1 MGTNQNNFTNE
12 EKTLKSSYYN
22 LLSKNLKNRY
32 DNNHYDL
39 FNQNYALFKKDF
51 EKSYINQRILSIPL
65 AQNYI
70 SWKSYLLFHLRFLEN
85 ENGYIWAHSLYEII
99 SSENFPEQIK
109 FQNLFFYQEHQV
121 LSNLKLNINSEF
133 DFEDFGY
140 TNMIREKDYIS
151 NVDEPLIEQAPQDP
165 FYIVKSKISNT
176 LMASFISGGS
186 DSLNSSMKKDPN
198 KEYHFNKN
206 KIKEYMDI
214 FRQHLS
220 IKEHPIN
227 FVIIQF
233 FNQFIPK
240 IDEVINF
247 YKINYKNKKLSCE
260 EKALDIVTQLQE
272 FMVLVQIIIKIFY
285 SRSIS
290 YVYFRD
296 EKDEFLNLVSFI
308 IFNNDKIYK
317 KFFELFELMNKE
329 NEEILESKFQ
339 FLGDLTPE
347 EIGIKPEFCL
357 NQKTNELIEKLKEE
371 KKNLPNSEK
380 DSDNNDN
387 NDKLTFNINGE
398 EKIIN
403 DETDIDTTP
412 IKENKEK
419 EINNDN
425 NKDEIKQSSN
435 TNITNSS
442 RLTVENFKITS
453 DTGKLNI
460 FTNDLFKSTVN
471 FNSNEPYYEAILYIQ
486 KIKDFKVPLQKLIV
500 VASLSNVITGCVNKF
515 WKNMENIIKPEMLSI
530 DSDELMTIFIYIIY
544 KCKIPSIFVHADF
557 INYFTTPTTK
567 ATMVGYYYITFK
579 GCLDFLL
586 NIKSKNDFIKE
597 SI

>member
-1 MGTNQNNFTNE
+1 MGTIPNNNFTDE
-12 EKTLKSSYYN
+12 EKSLKSSYYN

-51 EKSYINQRILSIPL
+51 DKSYINQRILAIPL
-65 AQNYI
+65 AQSYI
-70 SWKSYLLFHLRFLEN
+70 SWKSYLLYHLRYLEK
-85 ENGYIWAHSLYEII
+85 ENGYIWAHSLYEIL
-99 SSENFPEQIK
+99 SSENFPEQVK
-109 FQNLFFYQEHQV
+109 FQNLFFYQEHQI
-121 LSNLKLNINSEF
+121 LSNLKMKINSEF

-140 TNMIREKDYIS
+140 TNMIKEKDYIS
-151 NVDEPLIEQAPQDP
+151 NVEEPLLEQTPQDP

-186 DSLNSSMKKDPN
+186 DSFNSSSLKKDPN

-227 FVIIQF
+227 FVITEF
-233 FNQFIPK
+233 FNQFIPR
-240 IDEVINF
+240 IDDVIKL
-247 YKINYKNKKLSCE
+247 YKTDYKDKKLSCE
-260 EKALDIVTQLQE
+260 EKALDIITQLQE
-272 FMVLVQIIIKIFY
+272 FMVLIQIVIKIFY

-290 YVYFRD
+290 YAYFRD

-329 NEEILESKFQ
+329 NEEILESKFKL
-339 FLGDLTPE
+339 LGDLTPE

-371 KKNLPNSEK
+371 TKNLPKSEK
-380 DSDNNDN
+380 DSDNNNNN
-387 NDKLTFNINGE
+387 NDRLTLNINGE

-403 DETDIDTTP
+403 DETDIDTIP
-412 IKENKEK
+412 VKENKEK
-419 EINNDN
+419 EIQ
-425 NKDEIKQSSN
+425 QSTN
-435 TNITNSS
+435 TINTNSS
-442 RLTVENFKITS
+442 RLTMENFKITS

-460 FTNDLFKSTVN
+460 FTNDLFKNTVN
-471 FNSNEPYYEAILYIQ
+471 FDSNEPYYEAILYIK

-567 ATMVGYYYITFK
+567 ATMVGYYYITFR

>member
-1 MGTNQNNFTNE
+1 MLIPNNNFTDE
-12 EKTLKSSYYN
+12 EKSLKSSYYN

-51 EKSYINQRILSIPL
+51 DKSYINQRILAIPL
-65 AQNYI
+65 AQSYI
-70 SWKSYLLFHLRFLEN
+70 SWKSYLLYHLRYLEK
-85 ENGYIWAHSLYEII
+85 ENGYIWAHSLYEIL
-99 SSENFPEQIK
+99 SSENFPEQVK
-109 FQNLFFYQEHQV
+109 FQNLFFYQEHQI
-121 LSNLKLNINSEF
+121 LSNFKMKINSEF

-140 TNMIREKDYIS
+140 TNMIKEKDYIS
-151 NVDEPLIEQAPQDP
+151 NVEEPLLEQTPQDP

-186 DSLNSSMKKDPN
+186 DSFNSSLKKDPN

-227 FVIIQF
+227 FVIMEF
-233 FNQFIPK
+233 FNQFIPR
-240 IDEVINF
+240 IDDVIKL
-247 YKINYKNKKLSCE
+247 YKTDYKDKKLSCE
-260 EKALDIVTQLQE
+260 EKALDIITQLQE
-272 FMVLVQIIIKIFY
+272 FMVLIQIVIKIFY

-290 YVYFRD
+290 YAYFRD

-329 NEEILESKFQ
+329 NEEILESKFKL
-339 FLGDLTPE
+339 LGDLTPE

-357 NQKTNELIEKLKEE
+357 NQKTNELIERLKEE
-371 KKNLPNSEK
+371 TKNLPKSEK
-380 DSDNNDN
+380 DSDNNNNN
-387 NDKLTFNINGE
+387 NDRLTLNINGE

-403 DETDIDTTP
+403 DETDIDTIP
-412 IKENKEK
+412 VKENKEK
-419 EINNDN
+419 EIQ
-425 NKDEIKQSSN
+425 QSTN
-435 TNITNSS
+435 TINTNSS

-471 FNSNEPYYEAILYIQ
+471 FDSNEPYYEAILYIK

-567 ATMVGYYYITFK
+567 ATMVGYYYITFR

>member
-1 MGTNQNNFTNE
+1 MGTIPNNNFTDE
-12 EKTLKSSYYN
+12 EKSLKSSYYN

-51 EKSYINQRILSIPL
+51 DKSYINQRILAIPL
-65 AQNYI
+65 AQSYI
-70 SWKSYLLFHLRFLEN
+70 SWKSYLLYHLRYLEK
-85 ENGYIWAHSLYEII
+85 ENGYIWAHSLYEIL
-99 SSENFPEQIK
+99 SSENFPEQVK
-109 FQNLFFYQEHQV
+109 FQNLFFYQEHQI
-121 LSNLKLNINSEF
+121 LSNLKMKINSEF

-140 TNMIREKDYIS
+140 TNMIKEKDYIS
-151 NVDEPLIEQAPQDP
+151 NVEEPLLEQTPQDP

-186 DSLNSSMKKDPN
+186 DSFNSSLKKDPN

-227 FVIIQF
+227 FVIMEF
-233 FNQFIPK
+233 FNQFIPR
-240 IDEVINF
+240 IDDVIKL
-247 YKINYKNKKLSCE
+247 YKTDYKDKKLSCE
-260 EKALDIVTQLQE
+260 EKALDIITQLQE
-272 FMVLVQIIIKIFY
+272 FMVLIQIVIKIFY

-290 YVYFRD
+290 YAYFRD

-329 NEEILESKFQ
+329 NEEILESKFNL
-339 FLGDLTPE
+339 LGDLTPE

-371 KKNLPNSEK
+371 TKNLPKSEK
-380 DSDNNDN
+380 DSDNNNNN
-387 NDKLTFNINGE
+387 NDRLTLNINGE

-403 DETDIDTTP
+403 DETDIDTIP
-412 IKENKEK
+412 VKENKEK
-419 EINNDN
+419 EIQ
-425 NKDEIKQSSN
+425 QSTN
-435 TNITNSS
+435 TINTNSS
-442 RLTVENFKITS
+442 RLTMENFKITS

-460 FTNDLFKSTVN
+460 FTNDLFKNTVN
-471 FNSNEPYYEAILYIQ
+471 FDSNEPYYEAILYIK

-567 ATMVGYYYITFK
+567 ATMVGYYYITFR

>member
-1 MGTNQNNFTNE
+1 MGTIPNNNFTDE
-12 EKTLKSSYYN
+12 EKSLKSSYYN

-51 EKSYINQRILSIPL
+51 DKSYINQRILAIPL
-65 AQNYI
+65 AQSYI
-70 SWKSYLLFHLRFLEN
+70 SWKSYLLYHLRYLEK
-85 ENGYIWAHSLYEII
+85 ENGYIWAHSLYEIL
-99 SSENFPEQIK
+99 SSENFPEQVK
-109 FQNLFFYQEHQV
+109 FQNLFFYQEHQI
-121 LSNLKLNINSEF
+121 LSNLKMKINSEF

-140 TNMIREKDYIS
+140 TNMIKEKDYIS
-151 NVDEPLIEQAPQDP
+151 NVEEPLLEQTPQDP

-186 DSLNSSMKKDPN
+186 DSFNSSLKKDPN

-227 FVIIQF
+227 FVIMEF
-233 FNQFIPK
+233 FNQFIPRIDDVIKLYKTDYKDKK
-240 IDEVINF
+240 I
-247 YKINYKNKKLSCE
+247 YCE
-260 EKALDIVTQLQE
+260 EKALDIITQLQE
-272 FMVLVQIIIKIFY
+272 FMVLIQIVIKIFY

-290 YVYFRD
+290 YAYFRD

-329 NEEILESKFQ
+329 NEEILESKFNL
-339 FLGDLTPE
+339 LGDLTPE

-371 KKNLPNSEK
+371 TKNLPKSEK
-380 DSDNNDN
+380 DLDNNNN
-387 NDKLTFNINGE
+387 NDRLTLNINGE

-403 DETDIDTTP
+403 DETDIDTIP
-412 IKENKEK
+412 VKENKEK
-419 EINNDN
+419 EIQ
-425 NKDEIKQSSN
+425 QSTN
-435 TNITNSS
+435 TINTNSS
-442 RLTVENFKITS
+442 RLTIENFKITS

-460 FTNDLFKSTVN
+460 FTNDLFKNTVN
-471 FNSNEPYYEAILYIQ
+471 FDSNEPYYEAILYIK

-567 ATMVGYYYITFK
+567 ATMVGYYYITFR

>member
-1 MGTNQNNFTNE
+1 MGTIPNNNFTDE
-12 EKTLKSSYYN
+12 EKSLKSSYYN

-51 EKSYINQRILSIPL
+51 DKSYINQRILAIPL
-65 AQNYI
+65 AQSYI
-70 SWKSYLLFHLRFLEN
+70 SWKSYLLYHLRYLEK
-85 ENGYIWAHSLYEII
+85 ENGYIWAHSLYEIL
-99 SSENFPEQIK
+99 SSENFPEQVK
-109 FQNLFFYQEHQV
+109 FQNLFFYQEHQI
-121 LSNLKLNINSEF
+121 LSNLKMKINSEF

-140 TNMIREKDYIS
+140 TNMIKEKDYIS
-151 NVDEPLIEQAPQDP
+151 NVEEPLLEQTPQDP

-186 DSLNSSMKKDPN
+186 DSFNSSLKKDPN

-227 FVIIQF
+227 FVITEF
-233 FNQFIPK
+233 FNQFIPRIDDVIKLYKTEYKDKK
-240 IDEVINF
+240 I
-247 YKINYKNKKLSCE
+247 YCE
-260 EKALDIVTQLQE
+260 EKALDIITQLQE
-272 FMVLVQIIIKIFY
+272 FMVLIQIIIKIFY

-290 YVYFRD
+290 YAYFRD

-329 NEEILESKFQ
+329 NEEILESKFNL
-339 FLGDLTPE
+339 LGDLTPE

-371 KKNLPNSEK
+371 TKNLPKSEK
-380 DSDNNDN
+380 DSNNNDN
-387 NDKLTFNINGE
+387 NDRLTLNINGE

-403 DETDIDTTP
+403 DETDIDTIP
-412 IKENKEK
+412 VKENKEK
-419 EINNDN
+419 EIQ
-425 NKDEIKQSSN
+425 QSTN
-435 TNITNSS
+435 TINTNSS
-442 RLTVENFKITS
+442 RLTMENFKITS

-460 FTNDLFKSTVN
+460 FTNDLFKNTVN
-471 FNSNEPYYEAILYIQ
+471 FDSNEPYYEAILYIK

-567 ATMVGYYYITFK
+567 ATMVGYYYITFR

>member
-1 MGTNQNNFTNE
+1 MGTIPNNNFTDE
-12 EKTLKSSYYN
+12 EKSLKSSYYN

-51 EKSYINQRILSIPL
+51 DKSYINQRILAIPL
-65 AQNYI
+65 AQSYI
-70 SWKSYLLFHLRFLEN
+70 SWKSYLLYHLRYLEK
-85 ENGYIWAHSLYEII
+85 ENGYIWAHSLYEIL
-99 SSENFPEQIK
+99 SSENFPEQVK
-109 FQNLFFYQEHQV
+109 FQNLFFYQEHQI
-121 LSNLKLNINSEF
+121 LSNLKMKINSEF

-140 TNMIREKDYIS
+140 TNMIKEKDYIS
-151 NVDEPLIEQAPQDP
+151 NVEEPLLEQTPQDP

-186 DSLNSSMKKDPN
+186 DSFNSSLKKDPN

-227 FVIIQF
+227 FVIMEF
-233 FNQFIPK
+233 FNQFIPR
-240 IDEVINF
+240 IDDVIKL
-247 YKINYKNKKLSCE
+247 YKTDYKDKKLSCE
-260 EKALDIVTQLQE
+260 EKALDIITQLQE
-272 FMVLVQIIIKIFY
+272 FMVLIQIVIKIFY

-290 YVYFRD
+290 YAYFRD

-329 NEEILESKFQ
+329 NEEILESKFNL
-339 FLGDLTPE
+339 LGDLTPE

-371 KKNLPNSEK
+371 TKNLPKSEK
-380 DSDNNDN
+380 DLDNNNN
-387 NDKLTFNINGE
+387 NDRLTLNINGE

-403 DETDIDTTP
+403 DETDIDTIP
-412 IKENKEK
+412 VKENKEK
-419 EINNDN
+419 EIQ
-425 NKDEIKQSSN
+425 QSTN
-435 TNITNSS
+435 TINTNSS

-471 FNSNEPYYEAILYIQ
+471 FESNEPYYEAILYIK

-567 ATMVGYYYITFK
+567 ATMVGYYYITFR

>member
-1 MGTNQNNFTNE
+1 MGTIPNNNFTDE
-12 EKTLKSSYYN
+12 EKSLKSSYYN

-51 EKSYINQRILSIPL
+51 DKSYINQRILAIPL
-65 AQNYI
+65 AQSYI
-70 SWKSYLLFHLRFLEN
+70 SWKSYLLYHLRYLEK
-85 ENGYIWAHSLYEII
+85 ENGYIWAHSLYEIL
-99 SSENFPEQIK
+99 SSENFPEQVK
-109 FQNLFFYQEHQV
+109 FQNLFFYQEHQI
-121 LSNLKLNINSEF
+121 LSNLKMKINSEF

-140 TNMIREKDYIS
+140 TNMIKEKDYIS
-151 NVDEPLIEQAPQDP
+151 NVEEPLLEQTPQDP

-186 DSLNSSMKKDPN
+186 DSFNSSLKKDPN

-227 FVIIQF
+227 FVITEF
-233 FNQFIPK
+233 FNQFIPR
-240 IDEVINF
+240 IDDVIKL
-247 YKINYKNKKLSCE
+247 YKTDYKDKKLSCE
-260 EKALDIVTQLQE
+260 EKALDIITQLQE
-272 FMVLVQIIIKIFY
+272 FMVLIQIVIKIFY

-290 YVYFRD
+290 YAYFRD

-329 NEEILESKFQ
+329 NEEILESKFKL
-339 FLGDLTPE
+339 LGDLTPE

-357 NQKTNELIEKLKEE
+357 NQKTNELIERLKEE
-371 KKNLPNSEK
+371 KKNLPKSEK
-380 DSDNNDN
+380 DSDNNNNN
-387 NDKLTFNINGE
+387 NDRLTLNINGE

-403 DETDIDTTP
+403 DETDIDTIP
-412 IKENKEK
+412 VKENKEK
-419 EINNDN
+419 EIQ
-425 NKDEIKQSSN
+425 QSTN
-435 TNITNSS
+435 TINTNSS

-471 FNSNEPYYEAILYIQ
+471 FESNEPYYEAILYIK

-567 ATMVGYYYITFK
+567 ATMVGYYYITFR

-586 NIKSKNDFIKE
+586 DIKSKNDFIKE

>member
-1 MGTNQNNFTNE
+1 MGTIPNNNFTDE
-12 EKTLKSSYYN
+12 EKSLKSSYYN

-51 EKSYINQRILSIPL
+51 DKSYINQRILAIPL
-65 AQNYI
+65 AQSYI
-70 SWKSYLLFHLRFLEN
+70 SWKSYLLYHLRYLEK
-85 ENGYIWAHSLYEII
+85 ENGYIWAHSLYEIL
-99 SSENFPEQIK
+99 SSENFPEQVK
-109 FQNLFFYQEHQV
+109 FQNLFFYQEHQI
-121 LSNLKLNINSEF
+121 LSNLKMKINSEF

-140 TNMIREKDYIS
+140 TNMIKEKDYIS
-151 NVDEPLIEQAPQDP
+151 NVEEPLLEQTPQDP

-186 DSLNSSMKKDPN
+186 DSFNSSLKKDPN

-227 FVIIQF
+227 FVIMEF
-233 FNQFIPK
+233 FNQFIPR
-240 IDEVINF
+240 IDDVIKL
-247 YKINYKNKKLSCE
+247 YKTEFKDKKLSCE
-260 EKALDIVTQLQE
+260 EKALDIITQLQE
-272 FMVLVQIIIKIFY
+272 FMVLIQIVIKIFY

-290 YVYFRD
+290 YAYFRD

-329 NEEILESKFQ
+329 NEEILESKFKL
-339 FLGDLTPE
+339 LGDLTPE

-371 KKNLPNSEK
+371 TKNLPKSEK
-380 DSDNNDN
+380 DSDNNKN
-387 NDKLTFNINGE
+387 NDRLTLNINGE

-403 DETDIDTTP
+403 DETDIDTIP
-412 IKENKEK
+412 VKENKEK
-419 EINNDN
+419 EIQ
-425 NKDEIKQSSN
+425 QSTN
-435 TNITNSS
+435 TINTNSS
-442 RLTVENFKITS
+442 RLTMENFKITS

-460 FTNDLFKSTVN
+460 FTNDLFKNTVN
-471 FNSNEPYYEAILYIQ
+471 FDSNEPYYEAILYIK

-567 ATMVGYYYITFK
+567 ATMVGYYYITFR

-586 NIKSKNDFIKE
+586 DIKSKNDFIKE

>member
-1 MGTNQNNFTNE
+1 MGTIPNNNFTDE
-12 EKTLKSSYYN
+12 EKSLKSSYYN

-51 EKSYINQRILSIPL
+51 DKSYINQRILAIPL
-65 AQNYI
+65 AQSYI
-70 SWKSYLLFHLRFLEN
+70 SWKSYLLYHLRYLEK
-85 ENGYIWAHSLYEII
+85 ENGYIWAHSLYEIL
-99 SSENFPEQIK
+99 SSENFPEQVK
-109 FQNLFFYQEHQV
+109 FQNLFFYQEHQI
-121 LSNLKLNINSEF
+121 LSNLKMKINSEF

-140 TNMIREKDYIS
+140 TNMIKEKDYIS
-151 NVDEPLIEQAPQDP
+151 NVEEPLLEQTPQDP

-186 DSLNSSMKKDPN
+186 DSFNSSLKKDPN

-227 FVIIQF
+227 FVIMEF
-233 FNQFIPK
+233 FNQFIPRIDDVIKLYKTDYKDKK
-240 IDEVINF
+240 I
-247 YKINYKNKKLSCE
+247 YCE
-260 EKALDIVTQLQE
+260 EKALDIITQLQE
-272 FMVLVQIIIKIFY
+272 FMVLIQIIIKIFY

-290 YVYFRD
+290 YAYFRD

-329 NEEILESKFQ
+329 NEEILESKFNL
-339 FLGDLTPE
+339 LGDLTPE

-371 KKNLPNSEK
+371 TKNLPKSEK
-380 DSDNNDN
+380 DLDNNNN
-387 NDKLTFNINGE
+387 NDRLTLNINGE

-403 DETDIDTTP
+403 DETDIDTIP
-412 IKENKEK
+412 VKENKEK
-419 EINNDN
+419 EIQ
-425 NKDEIKQSSN
+425 QSTN
-435 TNITNSS
+435 TINTNSS
-442 RLTVENFKITS
+442 RLTMENFKITS

-460 FTNDLFKSTVN
+460 FTNDLFKNTVN
-471 FNSNEPYYEAILYIQ
+471 FDSNEPYYEAILYIK

-567 ATMVGYYYITFK
+567 ATMVGYYYITFR

>member
-1 MGTNQNNFTNE
+1 MGTIPNNNFTDE
-12 EKTLKSSYYN
+12 EKSLKSSYYN

-51 EKSYINQRILSIPL
+51 DKSYINQRILAIPL
-65 AQNYI
+65 AQSYI
-70 SWKSYLLFHLRFLEN
+70 SWKSYLLYHLRYLEK
-85 ENGYIWAHSLYEII
+85 ENGYLWAHSLYEIL
-99 SSENFPEQIK
+99 SSENFPEQVK
-109 FQNLFFYQEHQV
+109 FQNLFFYQEHQI
-121 LSNLKLNINSEF
+121 LSNLKMKINSEF

-140 TNMIREKDYIS
+140 TNMIKEKDYIS
-151 NVDEPLIEQAPQDP
+151 NVEEPLLEQTPQDP

-186 DSLNSSMKKDPN
+186 DSFNSSLKKDPN

-227 FVIIQF
+227 FVIMEF
-233 FNQFIPK
+233 FNQFIPR
-240 IDEVINF
+240 IDDVIKL
-247 YKINYKNKKLSCE
+247 YKTDYKDKKLSCE
-260 EKALDIVTQLQE
+260 EKALDIITQLQE
-272 FMVLVQIIIKIFY
+272 FMVLIQIVIKIFY

-290 YVYFRD
+290 YAYFRD

-329 NEEILESKFQ
+329 NEEILESKFNL
-339 FLGDLTPE
+339 LGDLTPE

-357 NQKTNELIEKLKEE
+357 NQKTNELIERLKEE
-371 KKNLPNSEK
+371 KKNLPKSEK
-380 DSDNNDN
+380 DSDNNNN
-387 NDKLTFNINGE
+387 NDRLTLNINGE

-403 DETDIDTTP
+403 DETDIDTIP
-412 IKENKEK
+412 VKENKEK
-419 EINNDN
+419 EIQ
-425 NKDEIKQSSN
+425 QSTN
-435 TNITNSS
+435 TINTNSS

-471 FNSNEPYYEAILYIQ
+471 FDSNEPYYEAILYIK

-567 ATMVGYYYITFK
+567 ATMVGYYYITFR

>member
-1 MGTNQNNFTNE
+1 MGIG
-12 EKTLKSSYYN
+12 
-22 LLSKNLKNRY
+22 
-32 DNNHYDL
+32 DWG
-39 FNQNYALFKKDF
+39 
-51 EKSYINQRILSIPL
+51 L
-65 AQNYI
+65 A
-70 SWKSYLLFHLRFLEN
+70 
-85 ENGYIWAHSLYEII
+85 
-99 SSENFPEQIK
+99 
-109 FQNLFFYQEHQV
+109 
-121 LSNLKLNINSEF
+121 NLKLNINSEF

-140 TNMIREKDYIS
+140 TNMIKEKDYIS
-151 NVDEPLIEQAPQDP
+151 NVDEPLLDQEPQDP
-165 FYIVKSKISNT
+165 FYIVKSKIANT

-186 DSLNSSMKKDPN
+186 DSLNSSLKKDPN

-227 FVIIQF
+227 FVIMQF

-240 IDEVINF
+240 IDEVIDF
-247 YKINYKNKKLSCE
+247 YKSNYKDKKLSCE
-260 EKALDIVTQLQE
+260 EKALDIITQLQE

-290 YVYFRD
+290 YINFRD

-317 KFFELFELMNKE
+317 KFFQLFELMNKE
-329 NEEILESKFQ
+329 NEEILESKFKL
-339 FLGDLTPE
+339 LGELSPE
-347 EIGIKPEFCL
+347 EMGIKPEFCL

-371 KKNLPNSEK
+371 KKNSPNSEK
-380 DSDNNDN
+380 DSDNDNNDN
-387 NDKLTFNINGE
+387 NDKLTININGE

-419 EINNDN
+419 ETN
-425 NKDEIKQSSN
+425 NKDKMKESTN
-435 TNITNSS
+435 TINTNSS
-442 RLTVENFKITS
+442 RLAVENFKISS

-460 FTNDLFKSTVN
+460 FTNDLFESSVN
-471 FNSNEPYYEAILYIQ
+471 FNSNEPYYEAILYIK

-544 KCKIPSIFVHADF
+544 KCKIPSLFVHADF

-586 NIKSKNDFIKE
+586 NINNKNDFIKE
-597 SI
+597 SN

>member
-1 MGTNQNNFTNE
+1 MGTIPNNNFTDE
-12 EKTLKSSYYN
+12 EKSLKSSYYN

-51 EKSYINQRILSIPL
+51 DKSYINQRILAIPL
-65 AQNYI
+65 AQSYI
-70 SWKSYLLFHLRFLEN
+70 SWKSYLLYHLRYLEK
-85 ENGYIWAHSLYEII
+85 ENGYIWAHSLYEIL
-99 SSENFPEQIK
+99 SSENFPEQVK
-109 FQNLFFYQEHQV
+109 FQNLFFYQEHQI
-121 LSNLKLNINSEF
+121 LSNLKMKINSEF

-140 TNMIREKDYIS
+140 TNMIKEKDYIS
-151 NVDEPLIEQAPQDP
+151 NVEEPLLEQTPQDP

-186 DSLNSSMKKDPN
+186 DSFNSSLKKDPN

-227 FVIIQF
+227 FVIMEF
-233 FNQFIPK
+233 FNQFIPR
-240 IDEVINF
+240 IDDVIKL
-247 YKINYKNKKLSCE
+247 YKTDYKDKKLSCE
-260 EKALDIVTQLQE
+260 EKALDIITQLQE
-272 FMVLVQIIIKIFY
+272 FMVLIQIVIKIFY

-290 YVYFRD
+290 YAYFRD

-329 NEEILESKFQ
+329 NEEILESKFNL
-339 FLGDLTPE
+339 LGDLTPE

-357 NQKTNELIEKLKEE
+357 NQKTNELIERLKEE
-371 KKNLPNSEK
+371 KKNLPKSEK
-380 DSDNNDN
+380 DSDNNNNN
-387 NDKLTFNINGE
+387 NDRLTLNINGE

-403 DETDIDTTP
+403 DETDIDTIP
-412 IKENKEK
+412 VKENKEK
-419 EINNDN
+419 EIQ
-425 NKDEIKQSSN
+425 QSTN
-435 TNITNSS
+435 TINTNSS
-442 RLTVENFKITS
+442 RLTMENFKITS

-471 FNSNEPYYEAILYIQ
+471 FESNEPYYEAILYIK

-567 ATMVGYYYITFK
+567 ATMVGYYYITFR

>member
-1 MGTNQNNFTNE
+1 MGTIPNNNFTDE
-12 EKTLKSSYYN
+12 EKSLKSSYYN

-51 EKSYINQRILSIPL
+51 DKSYINQRILAIPL
-65 AQNYI
+65 AQSYI
-70 SWKSYLLFHLRFLEN
+70 SWKSYLLYHLRYLEK
-85 ENGYIWAHSLYEII
+85 ENGYIWAHSLYEIL
-99 SSENFPEQIK
+99 SSENFPEQVK
-109 FQNLFFYQEHQV
+109 FQNLFFYQEHQI
-121 LSNLKLNINSEF
+121 LSNLKMKINSEF

-140 TNMIREKDYIS
+140 TNMIKEKDYIS
-151 NVDEPLIEQAPQDP
+151 NVEEPLLEQTPQDP

-186 DSLNSSMKKDPN
+186 DSFNSSLKKDPN

-227 FVIIQF
+227 FVIMEF
-233 FNQFIPK
+233 FNQFIPRIDDVIKLYKTDYKDKK
-240 IDEVINF
+240 I
-247 YKINYKNKKLSCE
+247 SCE
-260 EKALDIVTQLQE
+260 EKALDIITQLQE
-272 FMVLVQIIIKIFY
+272 FMVLIQIIIKIFY

-290 YVYFRD
+290 YAYFRD

-329 NEEILESKFQ
+329 NEEILESKFNL
-339 FLGDLTPE
+339 LGDLTPE

-371 KKNLPNSEK
+371 TKNLPKSEK
-380 DSDNNDN
+380 DSNNNDN
-387 NDKLTFNINGE
+387 NDRLTLNINGE

-403 DETDIDTTP
+403 DETDIDTIP
-412 IKENKEK
+412 VKENKEK
-419 EINNDN
+419 EIQ
-425 NKDEIKQSSN
+425 QSTN
-435 TNITNSS
+435 TINTNSS
-442 RLTVENFKITS
+442 RLTMENFKITS

-471 FNSNEPYYEAILYIQ
+471 FDSNEPYYEAILYIK

-567 ATMVGYYYITFK
+567 ATMVGYYYITFR

>member
-1 MGTNQNNFTNE
+1 MGTIPNNNFTDE
-12 EKTLKSSYYN
+12 EKSLKSSYYN

-51 EKSYINQRILSIPL
+51 DKSYINQRILAIPL
-65 AQNYI
+65 AQSYI
-70 SWKSYLLFHLRFLEN
+70 SWKSYLLYHLRYLEK
-85 ENGYIWAHSLYEII
+85 ENGYIWAHSLYEIL
-99 SSENFPEQIK
+99 SSENFPEQVK
-109 FQNLFFYQEHQV
+109 FQNLFFYQEHQI
-121 LSNLKLNINSEF
+121 LSNLKMKINSEF

-140 TNMIREKDYIS
+140 TNMIKEKDYIS
-151 NVDEPLIEQAPQDP
+151 NVEEPLLEQTPQDP

-186 DSLNSSMKKDPN
+186 DSFNSSLKKDPN

-227 FVIIQF
+227 FVITEF
-233 FNQFIPK
+233 FNQFIPR
-240 IDEVINF
+240 IDDVIKL
-247 YKINYKNKKLSCE
+247 YKTDYKDKKLSCE
-260 EKALDIVTQLQE
+260 EKALDIITQLQE
-272 FMVLVQIIIKIFY
+272 FMVLIQIVIKIFY

-290 YVYFRD
+290 YAYFRD

-329 NEEILESKFQ
+329 NEEILESKFKL
-339 FLGDLTPE
+339 LGDLTPE

-371 KKNLPNSEK
+371 TKNLPKSEK
-380 DSDNNDN
+380 DSDNNNNN
-387 NDKLTFNINGE
+387 NDRLTLNINGE

-403 DETDIDTTP
+403 DETDIDTIP
-412 IKENKEK
+412 VKENKEK
-419 EINNDN
+419 EIQ
-425 NKDEIKQSSN
+425 QSTN
-435 TNITNSS
+435 TINTNSS
-442 RLTVENFKITS
+442 RLTMENFKITS

-460 FTNDLFKSTVN
+460 FTNDLFKNTVN
-471 FNSNEPYYEAILYIQ
+471 FDSNEPYYEAILYIK

-567 ATMVGYYYITFK
+567 ATMVGYYYITFR